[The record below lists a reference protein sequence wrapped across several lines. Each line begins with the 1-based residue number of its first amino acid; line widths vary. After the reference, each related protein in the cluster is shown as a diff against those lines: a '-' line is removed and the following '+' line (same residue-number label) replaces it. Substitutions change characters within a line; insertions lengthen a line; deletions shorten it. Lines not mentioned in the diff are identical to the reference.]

1 MNVERFA
8 GESKTMQKLA
18 QDLAANE
25 QLMRQRQAEAMQN
38 AYQQRANDVNAAYGR
53 MPNYA

>member
-18 QDLAANE
+18 ADLAANE

>member
-1 MNVERFA
+1 MLKDSLVKVRQCK
-8 GESKTMQKLA
+8 SLL